1 MKLINTTKKAAMAAT
16 LGAGLLFAAPATM
29 ALAQESGQS
38 VTISTDINSI
48 AKNLVDQGYVAK
60 DAADDQLKDIFGVD
74 FENGQVKSDG
84 TINISTD
91 RKRLSQQDVEKY
103 TKAMVA
109 QGMFEQK
116 SQDEV
121 NEALAGIYGD
131 DEYTA
136 QALQV
141 TDVDPNAGDYEEVT
155 TPEQPSNVSADNGTD
170 TAPEGAGDTGEATA
184 PVADAGDD
192 YEEVAPE
199 VSDTVDSS
207 DQGDSTAAESGSESA
222 GTDNTATGYSSTS
235 YEPTGGS
242 NAQATGSLAN
252 TGASVLGLVAAAGA
266 AGAAG
271 VGVARKKS

>member
-29 ALAQESGQS
+29 ALAQESGQT
-38 VTISTDINSI
+38 VAISTDVNSI
-48 AKNLVDQGYVAK
+48 AKNLVDQGYIAK
-60 DAADDQLKDIFGVD
+60 DAADDQLKEIFGVE

-91 RKRLSQQDVEKY
+91 RKRLSQQDIEKY

-121 NEALAGIYGD
+121 NKALAGIYGD

-155 TPEQPSNVSADNGTD
+155 TPEQPSNISADNGTD

-184 PVADAGDD
+184 PVADTGDD

-199 VSDTVDSS
+199 VSDTVEYSNQSESGAVESS
-207 DQGDSTAAESGSESA
+207 DESTGAGDYTNNTNA
-222 GTDNTATGYSSTS
+222 GA
-235 YEPTGGS
+235 TGGS

-271 VGVARKKS
+271 MGVARKKS

>member
-29 ALAQESGQS
+29 ALAQESGQT
-38 VTISTDINSI
+38 VAISTDVNSI

-60 DAADDQLKDIFGVD
+60 DAADDQLKEIFGVE

-91 RKRLSQQDVEKY
+91 RKRLSQQDIEKY

-121 NEALAGIYGD
+121 NKALAGIYGD

-141 TDVDPNAGDYEEVT
+141 TDVDPNAGNYEEIT
-155 TPEQPSNVSADNGTD
+155 TPEQPSNISADNGTD

-184 PVADAGDD
+184 PVADTGDD

-199 VSDTVDSS
+199 VSDTVEYSDQSESGAVESS
-207 DQGDSTAAESGSESA
+207 DESTGAGDYTNNTNSGV
-222 GTDNTATGYSSTS
+222 
-235 YEPTGGS
+235 TGGS

-271 VGVARKKS
+271 VGVARKKN

>member
-29 ALAQESGQS
+29 ALAQESGQT
-38 VTISTDINSI
+38 VTISTDINGI

-60 DAADDQLKDIFGVD
+60 DAADDQLKEIFGVE

-91 RKRLSQQDVEKY
+91 RKRLSQQDIEKY

-121 NEALAGIYGD
+121 NKALAGIYGD

-155 TPEQPSNVSADNGTD
+155 TPEQPSNISADNGTD

-184 PVADAGDD
+184 PVADTGDD

-199 VSDTVDSS
+199 VSDTVEYSDQSESGAVESS
-207 DQGDSTAAESGSESA
+207 DESTGAGDYTNNTNSGV
-222 GTDNTATGYSSTS
+222 
-235 YEPTGGS
+235 TGGS

>member
-29 ALAQESGQS
+29 ALAQESGQT
-38 VTISTDINSI
+38 VAISTDINNI

-60 DAADDQLKDIFGVD
+60 DAADDQLKDIFGVE

-91 RKRLSQQDVEKY
+91 RKRLSQQDIEKY

-121 NEALAGIYGD
+121 NKALAGIYGD

-184 PVADAGDD
+184 PVADTGSE
-192 YEEVAPE
+192 YEEIAPE
-199 VSDTVDSS
+199 VSDTVEYSDQSESGAVDSS
-207 DQGDSTAAESGSESA
+207 AESTDDGSGYSA
-222 GTDNTATGYSSTS
+222 DNTNTS
-235 YEPTGGS
+235 AAGGS

-252 TGASVLGLVAAAGA
+252 TGASVLGLVAAAGV

>member
-29 ALAQESGQS
+29 ALAQESGQT
-38 VTISTDINSI
+38 VAISTDINNI

-60 DAADDQLKDIFGVD
+60 DAADDQLKDIFGVE

-91 RKRLSQQDVEKY
+91 RKRLSQQDIEKY

-121 NEALAGIYGD
+121 NKALAGIYGD

-141 TDVDPNAGDYEEVT
+141 TDVDPNAGNYEEIT

-184 PVADAGDD
+184 PVADTGSE

-199 VSDTVDSS
+199 VSDTVEYSDQSESGAVESS
-207 DQGDSTAAESGSESA
+207 DESTG
-222 GTDNTATGYSSTS
+222 TGYSADNTSTS
-235 YEPTGGS
+235 ATGGS

-271 VGVARKKS
+271 VGVARKKN

>member
-60 DAADDQLKDIFGVD
+60 DAADDQLKDIFGVE

-91 RKRLSQQDVEKY
+91 RKRLSQQDIEKY

-121 NEALAGIYGD
+121 NKALAGIYGD

-184 PVADAGDD
+184 PVADTGSE

-199 VSDTVDSS
+199 VSDTVEYSDQSESGAVDSS
-207 DQGDSTAAESGSESA
+207 AESTDDGAGYSA
-222 GTDNTATGYSSTS
+222 DNTNTS
-235 YEPTGGS
+235 AAGGS

-271 VGVARKKS
+271 VGVARKKN

>member
-48 AKNLVDQGYVAK
+48 AKNLVDQGYIAK
-60 DAADDQLKDIFGVD
+60 DAADDQLKDIFGVE

-121 NEALAGIYGD
+121 NKALAGIYGD

-184 PVADAGDD
+184 PVADTGSE

-199 VSDTVDSS
+199 VSDTVEYSDQSESGAVESS
-207 DQGDSTAAESGSESA
+207 DESTG
-222 GTDNTATGYSSTS
+222 TGYSADNTSTS
-235 YEPTGGS
+235 ATGGS

-271 VGVARKKS
+271 VGVARKKN

>member
-29 ALAQESGQS
+29 ALAQESGQT
-38 VTISTDINSI
+38 VAISTDVNSI

-60 DAADDQLKDIFGVD
+60 DAADDQLKDIFGVE

-91 RKRLSQQDVEKY
+91 RKRLSQQDIEKY

-121 NEALAGIYGD
+121 NKALAGIYGD

-184 PVADAGDD
+184 PVADTGNE
-192 YEEVAPE
+192 YEEIAPE
-199 VSDTVDSS
+199 VSDTVEYSDQSESGAVDSS
-207 DQGDSTAAESGSESA
+207 AESTDDGAGYSA
-222 GTDNTATGYSSTS
+222 DNTNTS
-235 YEPTGGS
+235 AAGGS

-271 VGVARKKS
+271 VGVARKKN

>member
-29 ALAQESGQS
+29 ALAQESGQT
-38 VTISTDINSI
+38 VTISTDINGI

-60 DAADDQLKDIFGVD
+60 DAADDQLKEIFGVE

-91 RKRLSQQDVEKY
+91 RKRLSQQDIEKY

-121 NEALAGIYGD
+121 NKALAGIYGD

-155 TPEQPSNVSADNGTD
+155 TPEQPSNISADNGTD

-184 PVADAGDD
+184 PVADTGNE
-192 YEEVAPE
+192 YEEVSPE
-199 VSDTVDSS
+199 VSDTVEYS
-207 DQGDSTAAESGSESA
+207 DQSESGAVESSEESTSA
-222 GTDNTATGYSSTS
+222 GDYTNNTNAGA
-235 YEPTGGS
+235 TGGS

>member
-16 LGAGLLFAAPATM
+16 LGAGLLFAAPATI

-60 DAADDQLKDIFGVD
+60 DAADDQLKDIFGVE

-91 RKRLSQQDVEKY
+91 RKRLSQQDIEKY

-121 NEALAGIYGD
+121 NKALAGIYGD

-141 TDVDPNAGDYEEVT
+141 TDIDPNAGDYEEVT

-184 PVADAGDD
+184 PVADTGSE
-192 YEEVAPE
+192 YEEIAPE
-199 VSDTVDSS
+199 VSDTVEYSDQSESGAVESS
-207 DQGDSTAAESGSESA
+207 DESTGAGDYTNNTNSGV
-222 GTDNTATGYSSTS
+222 
-235 YEPTGGS
+235 TGGS

>member
-60 DAADDQLKDIFGVD
+60 DAADDQLKDIFGVE

-91 RKRLSQQDVEKY
+91 RKRLSQQDIEKY

-121 NEALAGIYGD
+121 NKALAGIYGD

-141 TDVDPNAGDYEEVT
+141 TDIDPNAGDYEEVT

-184 PVADAGDD
+184 PVADTGSE
-192 YEEVAPE
+192 YEEIAPE
-199 VSDTVDSS
+199 VSDTVEYSDQSESGAVESS
-207 DQGDSTAAESGSESA
+207 DESTGAGDYTNNTNSGV
-222 GTDNTATGYSSTS
+222 
-235 YEPTGGS
+235 TGGS

-271 VGVARKKS
+271 VGVARKKN

>member
-29 ALAQESGQS
+29 ALAQESGQT
-38 VTISTDINSI
+38 VAISTDINNI

-60 DAADDQLKDIFGVD
+60 DAADDQLKDIFGVE

-91 RKRLSQQDVEKY
+91 RKRLSQQDIEKY

-121 NEALAGIYGD
+121 NKALAGIYGD

-184 PVADAGDD
+184 PVADTGSE

-199 VSDTVDSS
+199 VSDTVEYSDQSESGAVDSS
-207 DQGDSTAAESGSESA
+207 AESTDDGSGYSA
-222 GTDNTATGYSSTS
+222 DNTNTS
-235 YEPTGGS
+235 AAGGS

-266 AGAAG
+266 VGAAG
-271 VGVARKKS
+271 VGVARKKN

>member
-29 ALAQESGQS
+29 ALAQESGQT
-38 VTISTDINSI
+38 VTISTDINGI

-60 DAADDQLKDIFGVD
+60 DAADDQLKEIFGVE

-91 RKRLSQQDVEKY
+91 RKRLSQQDIEKY

-121 NEALAGIYGD
+121 NKALAGIYGD

-155 TPEQPSNVSADNGTD
+155 TPEQPSNISADNGTD

-184 PVADAGDD
+184 PVADTGNE
-192 YEEVAPE
+192 YEEVSPE
-199 VSDTVDSS
+199 VSDTVEYS
-207 DQGDSTAAESGSESA
+207 DQSESGAVESSEESTGA
-222 GTDNTATGYSSTS
+222 GDYTNNTNAGA
-235 YEPTGGS
+235 TGGS

-271 VGVARKKS
+271 VSVARKKS

>member
-29 ALAQESGQS
+29 ALAQESGQT
-38 VTISTDINSI
+38 VAISTDINSI

-60 DAADDQLKDIFGVD
+60 DAADDQLKDIFGVE

-91 RKRLSQQDVEKY
+91 RKRLSQQDIEKY

-121 NEALAGIYGD
+121 NKALAGIYGD

-184 PVADAGDD
+184 PVADTGSE
-192 YEEVAPE
+192 YEEIAPE
-199 VSDTVDSS
+199 VSDTVEYSDQSESGAVESS
-207 DQGDSTAAESGSESA
+207 DESTG
-222 GTDNTATGYSSTS
+222 TGYSADNTNTS
-235 YEPTGGS
+235 AAGGS

-266 AGAAG
+266 TGAAG
-271 VGVARKKS
+271 VGVARKKN

>member
-16 LGAGLLFAAPATM
+16 LGAGLLFATPATM
-29 ALAQESGQS
+29 ALAQDSGQ
-38 VTISTDINSI
+38 TITVSTDINNI

-60 DAADDQLKDIFGVD
+60 DAADDQLKDIFGVE

-84 TINISTD
+84 TINVSTD

-121 NEALAGIYGD
+121 NKALAGIYGD

-184 PVADAGDD
+184 PVADTGSE
-192 YEEVAPE
+192 YEEVSPE
-199 VSDTVDSS
+199 VADTVDSS
-207 DQGDSTAAESGSESA
+207 DQDDSTAAESGSESA
-222 GTDNTATGYSSTS
+222 GTDNTTTNYSSTG

-252 TGASVLGLVAAAGA
+252 TGASVLGLVAAAGV

>member
-60 DAADDQLKDIFGVD
+60 DAADDQLKDIFGVE

-91 RKRLSQQDVEKY
+91 RKRLSQQDIEKY

-121 NEALAGIYGD
+121 NKALAGIYGD

-141 TDVDPNAGDYEEVT
+141 TDVDPNAGNYEEIT

-184 PVADAGDD
+184 PVADTGDD

-199 VSDTVDSS
+199 VSDTVEYSDQSESGAVESS
-207 DQGDSTAAESGSESA
+207 DESTGAGDYTNNTNSGV
-222 GTDNTATGYSSTS
+222 
-235 YEPTGGS
+235 TGGS

-271 VGVARKKS
+271 VGVARKKN

>member
-29 ALAQESGQS
+29 ALAQESGQT
-38 VTISTDINSI
+38 VAISTDINSI

-60 DAADDQLKDIFGVD
+60 DAADDQLKDIFGVE

-91 RKRLSQQDVEKY
+91 RKRLSQQDIEKY

-121 NEALAGIYGD
+121 NKALAGIYGD

-184 PVADAGDD
+184 PVADTGSE

-199 VSDTVDSS
+199 VSDTVEYS
-207 DQGDSTAAESGSESA
+207 DQSESGAVDESTDDGA
-222 GTDNTATGYSSTS
+222 GYSADNTNTS
-235 YEPTGGS
+235 ATGGS

-266 AGAAG
+266 VGAAG
-271 VGVARKKS
+271 VGVARKKN

>member
-29 ALAQESGQS
+29 ALAQESGQ
-38 VTISTDINSI
+38 TITVSTDINSI
-48 AKNLVDQGYVAK
+48 AKNLVDQGYIAK
-60 DAADDQLKDIFGVD
+60 DAADGQLKDIFGVE

-91 RKRLSQQDVEKY
+91 RKRLSQQDIEKY

-121 NEALAGIYGD
+121 NKALAGIYGD

-141 TDVDPNAGDYEEVT
+141 TDIDPNAGDYEEVT

-184 PVADAGDD
+184 PVADAGD
-192 YEEVAPE
+192 YEEIAPE
-199 VSDTVDSS
+199 VSDTVEYSDQSESGAVESS
-207 DQGDSTAAESGSESA
+207 DESTG
-222 GTDNTATGYSSTS
+222 TGYSADNTSTS
-235 YEPTGGS
+235 ATGGS

>member
-29 ALAQESGQS
+29 ALAQESGQ
-38 VTISTDINSI
+38 TIAVSTDINSI

-60 DAADDQLKDIFGVD
+60 DAADDQLKDIFGVE

-84 TINISTD
+84 TINVSTD
-91 RKRLSQQDVEKY
+91 RKRLSQQDIEKY

-121 NEALAGIYGD
+121 NKALAGIYGD

-192 YEEVAPE
+192 YEEV
-199 VSDTVDSS
+199 SDTVEYSDQSESGADSS
-207 DQGDSTAAESGSESA
+207 AESTDDGVGYSA
-222 GTDNTATGYSSTS
+222 DNTNTS
-235 YEPTGGS
+235 AAGGS

>member
-29 ALAQESGQS
+29 ALAQESGQ
-38 VTISTDINSI
+38 TIAVSTDINSI

-60 DAADDQLKDIFGVD
+60 DAADDQLKDIFGVE

-84 TINISTD
+84 TINVSTD

-121 NEALAGIYGD
+121 NKALAGIYGD

-184 PVADAGDD
+184 PVADTGSE
-192 YEEVAPE
+192 YEEIAPE
-199 VSDTVDSS
+199 VSDTVEYSDQSESGADSS
-207 DQGDSTAAESGSESA
+207 AEPTDDGAGYSA
-222 GTDNTATGYSSTS
+222 DNTNTS
-235 YEPTGGS
+235 AVGGS

-271 VGVARKKS
+271 VGVARKKN

>member
-29 ALAQESGQS
+29 ALAQESGQT
-38 VTISTDINSI
+38 VAISTDINSI

-60 DAADDQLKDIFGVD
+60 DAADDQLKDIFGVE

-91 RKRLSQQDVEKY
+91 RKRLSQQDIEKY

-121 NEALAGIYGD
+121 NKALAGIYGD

-184 PVADAGDD
+184 PVADTGSE

-199 VSDTVDSS
+199 VSDTVEYS
-207 DQGDSTAAESGSESA
+207 DQSESGAVDESTDDGA
-222 GTDNTATGYSSTS
+222 GYSADNTDSGV
-235 YEPTGGS
+235 TGGS

-271 VGVARKKS
+271 VGVARKKN

>member
-29 ALAQESGQS
+29 ALAQESGQT
-38 VTISTDINSI
+38 VAISTDINSI

-60 DAADDQLKDIFGVD
+60 DAADDQLKDIFGVE

-91 RKRLSQQDVEKY
+91 RKRLSQQDIEKY

-121 NEALAGIYGD
+121 NKALAGIYGD

-184 PVADAGDD
+184 PVADTGSE

-199 VSDTVDSS
+199 VSDTVEYS
-207 DQGDSTAAESGSESA
+207 DQSESGAVAESTDDGAGYSA
-222 GTDNTATGYSSTS
+222 DNTDSGVTS
-235 YEPTGGS
+235 GS

-271 VGVARKKS
+271 VGVARKKN

>member
-29 ALAQESGQS
+29 ALAQESGQ
-38 VTISTDINSI
+38 TIAVSTDINSI

-60 DAADDQLKDIFGVD
+60 DAADDQLKDIFGVE

-84 TINISTD
+84 TINVSTD
-91 RKRLSQQDVEKY
+91 RKRLSQQDIEKY

-184 PVADAGDD
+184 PVADTGSE
-192 YEEVAPE
+192 YEEIAPE
-199 VSDTVDSS
+199 VSDTVEYSDQSEFGADSS
-207 DQGDSTAAESGSESA
+207 AES
-222 GTDNTATGYSSTS
+222 TDDGAGYSANNTNTS
-235 YEPTGGS
+235 AAGGS

-271 VGVARKKS
+271 VGVARKKN

>member
-29 ALAQESGQS
+29 ALAQESGQT
-38 VTISTDINSI
+38 VAISTDINSI

-60 DAADDQLKDIFGVD
+60 DAADDQLKDIFGVE

-91 RKRLSQQDVEKY
+91 RKRLSQQDIEKY

-121 NEALAGIYGD
+121 NKALAGIYGD

-184 PVADAGDD
+184 PVADTGNE
-192 YEEVAPE
+192 YEEIAPE
-199 VSDTVDSS
+199 VSDTVEYSDQSESGAVESS
-207 DQGDSTAAESGSESA
+207 DESTG
-222 GTDNTATGYSSTS
+222 TGYSADNTNTS
-235 YEPTGGS
+235 AAGGS

-271 VGVARKKS
+271 VGVARKKN

>member
-29 ALAQESGQS
+29 ALAQESGQT
-38 VTISTDINSI
+38 VAISTDVNSI

-60 DAADDQLKDIFGVD
+60 DAADDQLKDIFGVE

-91 RKRLSQQDVEKY
+91 RKRLSQQDIEKY

-121 NEALAGIYGD
+121 NKALAGIYGD

-192 YEEVAPE
+192 YEEIAPE
-199 VSDTVDSS
+199 VSDTVEYSDQSESGAVESS
-207 DQGDSTAAESGSESA
+207 DESTG
-222 GTDNTATGYSSTS
+222 TGYSADNTSTS
-235 YEPTGGS
+235 ATGGS

>member
-60 DAADDQLKDIFGVD
+60 DAADDQLKDIFGVE

-91 RKRLSQQDVEKY
+91 RKRLSQQDIEKY

-121 NEALAGIYGD
+121 NKALAGIYGD

-184 PVADAGDD
+184 PVADTGSE

-199 VSDTVDSS
+199 VSDTVEYSDQSESGAVDSS
-207 DQGDSTAAESGSESA
+207 AESTDDGAGYSA
-222 GTDNTATGYSSTS
+222 DNTNTS
-235 YEPTGGS
+235 AAGGS

-252 TGASVLGLVAAAGA
+252 TGASVLGLVAAAGT

-271 VGVARKKS
+271 VGVARKKN

>member
-60 DAADDQLKDIFGVD
+60 DAADDQLKDIFGVE

-91 RKRLSQQDVEKY
+91 RKRLSQQDIEKY

-121 NEALAGIYGD
+121 NKALAGIYGD

-184 PVADAGDD
+184 PVADAGD
-192 YEEVAPE
+192 YEEIAPE
-199 VSDTVDSS
+199 VSDTVEYSNQSESGAVESS
-207 DQGDSTAAESGSESA
+207 DEST
-222 GTDNTATGYSSTS
+222 DTGYSADNTSTS
-235 YEPTGGS
+235 ATGGS

>member
-29 ALAQESGQS
+29 ALAQESGQ
-38 VTISTDINSI
+38 TIAISTDINSI

-60 DAADDQLKDIFGVD
+60 DAADDQLKDIFGVE

-91 RKRLSQQDVEKY
+91 RKRLSQQDIEKY

-184 PVADAGDD
+184 PVADTGNE
-192 YEEVAPE
+192 YEEIAPE
-199 VSDTVDSS
+199 VSDTVEYS
-207 DQGDSTAAESGSESA
+207 DQSESGAVDESTDDGA
-222 GTDNTATGYSSTS
+222 GYSADNTDSGV
-235 YEPTGGS
+235 TGGS

-271 VGVARKKS
+271 VGVARKKN